1 MAYYEWDT
9 FEETV
14 PMSTYLVA
22 FIISDFEY
30 LSSETFRVWARS
42 DVLSHTHYAR
52 DIGPRILK
60 FYEEFF
66 SIPYPLKKTDL
77 VALPDFAAGAMEN
90 WGLVTFRLVYTNM
103 YLTISFLKIL
113 YIL

>member
-1 MAYYEWDT
+1 
-9 FEETV
+9 
-14 PMSTYLVA
+14 MSTYLVA

-52 DIGPRILK
+52 DIGPSILK

-90 WGLVTFRLVYTNM
+90 WGLVTFR
-103 YLTISFLKIL
+103 
-113 YIL
+113 

>member
-1 MAYYEWDT
+1 LKLYSAEPLSSYVWDL

-30 LSSETFRVWARS
+30 LSSETFRVWARRA
-42 DVLSHTHYAR
+42 VLSHTHYAR
-52 DIGPRILK
+52 DIGPGILK
-60 FYEEFF
+60 FYEDFF

-90 WGLVTFRLVYTNM
+90 WGLVTFR
-103 YLTISFLKIL
+103 
-113 YIL
+113 